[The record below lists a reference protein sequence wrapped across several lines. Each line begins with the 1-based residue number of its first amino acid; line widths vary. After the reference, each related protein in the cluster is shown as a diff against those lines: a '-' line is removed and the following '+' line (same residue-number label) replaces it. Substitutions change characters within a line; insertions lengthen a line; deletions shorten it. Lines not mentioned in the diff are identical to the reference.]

1 MAAVV
6 IPPAVWVH
14 GRLGSWMIVDLDAG
28 QYLSLSVTGGVWSVE
43 LCGPDDEVVER
54 RHGRAVSGLHAR
66 AAAVRAA
73 RELRQA
79 GLPSR

>member
-1 MAAVV
+1 MTAVV

-28 QYLSLSVTGGVWSVE
+28 QYLSLSVTGGVWLAE
-43 LCGPDDEVVER
+43 LCGPDDAVIER
-54 RHGRAVSGLHAR
+54 RQGRGRSGLHAR

-73 RELRQA
+73 RELRA
-79 GLPSR
+79 GGVA